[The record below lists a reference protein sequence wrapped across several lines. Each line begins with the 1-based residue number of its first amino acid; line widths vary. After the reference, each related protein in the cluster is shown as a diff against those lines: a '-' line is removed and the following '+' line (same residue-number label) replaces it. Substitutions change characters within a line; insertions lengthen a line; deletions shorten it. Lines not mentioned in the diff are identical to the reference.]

1 MYCEKCGKKLNPG
14 ERCSCE
20 NDGARSSVERSDK
33 EKKNSIEKI
42 PKKTEIKKSGG
53 KQEEWHLQLLELW
66 FLNGEWKKHSF
77 HNIFVTK

>member
-14 ERCSCE
+14 ERCSWE

-53 KQEEWHLQLLELW
+53 NLYIIISLLL
-66 FLNGEWKKHSF
+66 LVLGGE
-77 HNIFVTK
+77 IFWYFQSGTDDFF